1 MKNLILNGTFD
12 SGAAHWS
19 GRDIEAN
26 HTENAYLHNGS
37 KNRVAEIDGHRG
49 RSTVMKQSF
58 EVDRP
63 VEARLTLDAALR
75 NAALPDR
82 GIDGFKIEV
91 RDDQGQVIAALTVL
105 PTSNSWTEV
114 ALDVP
119 FPSAGTYTLSFTEI
133 GDNDSLGAIVDNIKM
148 MVCFA
153 NGTLIETAEGPKR
166 IEALVAGDLIV
177 TERGLK
183 PLRWVFERALSAADL
198 RKEPKLRPV
207 EIAAGAL
214 GDGLPTQPLR
224 VSRQH
229 RMVAQSKLTKRMFE
243 ASEILVPAIR
253 LAGLPGIDVC
263 EEDCAMSYF
272 HLLFDEHEI
281 VQANGAPSES
291 FLVSECSFAA
301 LSCEA
306 QEELRMLFP
315 HLIATLGKDRTPA
328 LPIPAPKRQKRFVA
342 RLAANGRNILEAA

>member
-49 RSTVMKQSF
+49 RITVMKQSF

-153 NGTLIETAEGPKR
+153 NGTLIETSEGPKR
-166 IEALVAGDLIV
+166 IETLVAGDLIV

-214 GDGLPTQPLR
+214 GGGLPTQPLR

-229 RMVAQSKLTKRMFE
+229 RMVAQSKLTKRMFGT
-243 ASEILVPAIR
+243 SEILLPAIR
-253 LAGLPGIDVC
+253 LTTLPGISVC
-263 EEDCAMSYF
+263 EEDTALSYF
-272 HLLFDEHEI
+272 HLLFDDHEI
-281 VQANGAPSES
+281 VRANGAPSES
-291 FLVSECSFAA
+291 FLVTARSFDA
-301 LSCEA
+301 LSEA
-306 QEELRMLFP
+306 AQDELRLLFP
-315 HLIATLGKDRTPA
+315 DMIETRAQSEAPA
-328 LPIPAPKRQKRFVA
+328 RPVPEPKRQKRFMA
-342 RLAANGRNILEAA
+342 RLTANGRKLLEAA